1 MGEMVYETVL
11 CSMKPMLNPA
21 LTASWE
27 KGLEGIYN
35 GSVNGKEYRAKLS
48 EQEYLNKLNDF
59 VTKRTNMVKQNDY
72 RNALRSRFDYV
83 APFYKT
89 TKKDKKNGR
98 TQKK

>member
-27 KGLEGIYN
+27 KGLTGVAD
-35 GSVNGKEYRAKLS
+35 GSIS

-89 TKKDKKNGR
+89 TKKENKNGR